1 MDNDYDDDMMMLLL
15 MMMTRYC
22 GTVDLPKNMKGL
34 LSPKSSIGRVDLL
47 VRGVVDGIGLY
58 DTIPGG
64 SSRSLWLEITPRSFN
79 VRIKEGLALT
89 QLMVFRTC
97 EAEEEEEEL
106 AGAPG
111 NKQRGIASNSDTQT
125 QADGVVSSAG
135 EVDDVGSGG
144 NATRLGQASQ
154 ALIFDE
160 HGNPLP
166 HSWEN
171 GALVLCLSVPDV
183 SSQSDNHG
191 TIIGYE
197 AIGTN
202 EVIDLSR
209 IRCHD
214 WQKYF
219 RRIAVRETP
228 AVRRGSVDFSEEG
241 SDSDGGGDSSPRPQS
256 NNRRLTLEKD
266 RFYILATKVCR

>member
-1 MDNDYDDDMMMLLL
+1 MEAQFLLL
-15 MMMTRYC
+15 LMTRYC
-22 GTVDLPKNMKGL
+22 GTVHLPGNMKGL

-97 EAEEEEEEL
+97 EEEEEL
-106 AGAPG
+106 AGAPD
-111 NKQRGIASNSDTQT
+111 KQRGIASNSEAQGDSVGN
-125 QADGVVSSAG
+125 DGGV
-135 EVDDVGSGG
+135 G
-144 NATRLGQASQ
+144 NAGSSGNAIKVGQASQ

-166 HSWEN
+166 HNWEN

-183 SSQSDNHG
+183 SSQSENHG

-202 EVIDLSR
+202 EVIDLSQ

-228 AVRRGSVDFSEEG
+228 AVRRESMDASEG
-241 SDSDGGGDSSPRPQS
+241 GDSDGGNSPRPQS

-266 RFYILATKVCR
+266 RFYILATKVD